1 MALRAIL
8 ARMTAAPSR
17 LLERSVHAVA
27 MLEWLK
33 GLAALALAFGF
44 DALQRHGLHKLAL
57 ALVGHLH
64 LNPQSHWPAL
74 IVGWS
79 EHLQQVHPGQ
89 VVSVALVY
97 AALRGAE
104 GWGLWHDRAWA
115 EWLAALST
123 GIYLPFELAHLLH
136 RPGPAAALV
145 LLLNVAVLMLMVARL
160 RARRA

>member
-1 MALRAIL
+1 MGG
-8 ARMTAAPSR
+8 
-17 LLERSVHAVA
+17 VQKA
-27 MLEWLK
+27 MRE
-33 GLAALALAFGF
+33 AQF
-44 DALQRHGLHKLAL
+44 
-57 ALVGHLH
+57 VIT
-64 LNPQSHWPAL
+64 NPTHF
-74 IVGWS
+74 
-79 EHLQQVHPGQ
+79 
-89 VVSVALVY
+89 SVALAY

-160 RARRA
+160 RARRAAGD